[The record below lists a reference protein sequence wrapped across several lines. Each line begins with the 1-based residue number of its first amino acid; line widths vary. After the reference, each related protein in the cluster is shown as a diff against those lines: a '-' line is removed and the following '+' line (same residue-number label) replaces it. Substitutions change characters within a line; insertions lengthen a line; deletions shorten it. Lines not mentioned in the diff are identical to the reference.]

1 MSSSDQ
7 ANDYRSTS
15 RKDIAMTPKQL
26 FAALPAALLVLG
38 NGAANAGKTVEEA
51 GALVCV
57 TDKWDEKE
65 LEKGHK
71 QADAAMRCVAVPDN
85 PALDKYAQDCV
96 GKYEYMPDGS
106 WKSAGSCTNSY
117 KSGDKSYETW
127 EEGSHLKEYIY
138 AKTGGTG
145 KYEGLSGGGTY
156 MYEGLTDKLFG
167 GRYQGRLVL
176 P

>member
-1 MSSSDQ
+1 
-7 ANDYRSTS
+7 
-15 RKDIAMTPKQL
+15 MTRKQL

-38 NGAANAGKTVEEA
+38 NGAAYAGKTVDEA

-106 WKSAGSCTNSY
+106 WKSAGSCTNS
-117 KSGDKSYETW
+117 
-127 EEGSHLKEYIY
+127 
-138 AKTGGTG
+138 
-145 KYEGLSGGGTY
+145 
-156 MYEGLTDKLFG
+156 
-167 GRYQGRLVL
+167 
-176 P
+176 

>member
-15 RKDIAMTPKQL
+15 RKDIAMTLKQL
-26 FAALPAALLVLG
+26 FAVLPAALLVLG

-71 QADAAMRCVAVPDN
+71 LADAAMRCVAVPDN
-85 PALDKYAQDCV
+85 PALDKYAQDCT
-96 GKYEYMPDGS
+96 GKFEYMPDGS

-117 KSGDKSYETW
+117 KSGDKSFETW

-167 GRYQGRLVL
+167 GRYQGKQVL